1 MGKLRWRTSWRTA
14 REELI
19 IMAVRGSDVFVAV
32 SLLFVGVTAALAQD
46 ATAPLSP
53 VDALESKI
61 ELDLHE
67 RLISARKKDGATLA
81 PFASDGCSGGLSA
94 GWALVSS
101 TFPAIAKRHGDRPPW
116 ESCCIAHDRRYHAG
130 AAPDADAQASFRSR
144 RLADEELRQCVIAV
158 GETQRD
164 TLSAEYGLRQD
175 DVSRLYQTTAGAMYW
190 AVRLGGAPCTGL
202 SWRWGFGWPA
212 CD

>member
-1 MGKLRWRTSWRTA
+1 MT
-14 REELI
+14 EMI
-19 IMAVRGSDVFVAV
+19 IMAVRGSPVLVAA
-32 SLLFVGVTAALAQD
+32 SLLFVSVTAAPAQD
-46 ATAPLSP
+46 APGPLSP
-53 VDALESKI
+53 VEALESKI
-61 ELDLHE
+61 ELGLHE
-67 RLISARKKDGATLA
+67 RLIRARKKEGATLA

-94 GWALVSS
+94 GWAMVSS
-101 TFPAIAKRHGDRPPW
+101 TFPAIAKSHGDRPPW
-116 ESCCIAHDRRYHAG
+116 ESCCIAHDRRYHTG
-130 AAPDADAQASFRSR
+130 GAPDADAKASFESR

-158 GETQRD
+158 GETQRE
-164 TLSAEYGLRQD
+164 TLSTEYNLTQD